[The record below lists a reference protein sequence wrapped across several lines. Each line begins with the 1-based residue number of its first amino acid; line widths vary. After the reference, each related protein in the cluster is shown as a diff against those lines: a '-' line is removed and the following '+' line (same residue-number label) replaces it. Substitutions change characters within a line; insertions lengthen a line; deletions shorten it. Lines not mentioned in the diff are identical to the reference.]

1 MKRAIPT
8 REEFVAASSRK
19 ARRLATRTSAHR
31 THAVAKVALSCILA
45 AGLMLPVQSLAVAEE
60 GAAPAAESV
69 PEAAPLVEAPAAD
82 EGISAHA
89 TAGPFEITGGTA
101 GTDYSFSGT
110 VLTILSPK
118 PMTISTPAPTDNTI
132 QIAAGVQADLMLA
145 NVTIQQANAPAID
158 LVTNINDTASGAPA
172 TDGAQIQ
179 NPTSLYLRIKDGS
192 VNTLTTKGGTN
203 DAGIRCGEG
212 SILTI
217 DDELD
222 NRLQGGGQAP
232 VEGEKLASD
241 VVLVGGKTIAAG
253 SKSTE
258 LDSENPGY
266 LNVIGGGYAPGVGG
280 STYENGGTMTFNGG
294 NLDIRTYG
302 WDLAGEGGASFAAG
316 IGAAGS
322 ADGTATVMTFNGGN
336 INAYGG
342 LHGAGIGAGHSGWD
356 SSFPGQKA
364 GTIRTRGSGRFG
376 NVAGNITINGGY
388 IYSHGGWHG
397 GAFGSACWS
406 SNRGKTIKVTG
417 GTLIPIAGTGGGG
430 AHTGDYAVFP
440 EIGGSGGY
448 VEITGGSVRCTD
460 PSIRFQGI
468 GKTAWGNNA
477 YLEPG
482 YNVNDANDPNKVF
495 MVKIDL
501 SSEIKKKDESG
512 NYITDGNNLVA
523 KWELLVAGQRYDY
536 GAPLQFDDGKLYLWL
551 PKSATSKQIMVNMTY
566 YDEDG
571 NEVAIKPLFRNPNSE
586 DVLKRYVEFELPH
599 DYTDNLVKNYD
610 GLPFTKYSVEEAGNE
625 IITKEN
631 PPKKLNLDSKMTCT
645 YQRYTAVD
653 GESIGEEINNNAMPS
668 DEGVMRFIMTS
679 TQYSEEKEDGF
690 DQNYWGHRA
699 YGWCEIKPVPS
710 QVKLVEAEWV
720 ADKEPGENEHDARQQ
735 ILVRA
740 DIGGG
745 YFDNDKTKPVADTCK
760 APTGKVQLYIDDE
773 PIGDPVELRFEPVEL
788 EDGTVL
794 PANAQAVPNGKG
806 GSYTHFEYIFTP
818 ADEDFH
824 VPNEASD
831 ENNKHKVS
839 LRYERGL
846 NYFASANPDE
856 DESVPN
862 AEIRIKPV
870 DPEAAVEADPD
881 NGPKELESNP
891 PKDDGEDGK
900 LIEGSM
906 EIQYVRPTEDDPH
919 PGMVTIKVKTPS
931 SAPIEITTD
940 EGDIIEAKV
949 VVDENGK
956 PIRGEDG
963 TYEIQIDPKLI
974 GTTTLHI
981 EQKPN
986 GAYTA
991 TTWEYE
997 VKVLPDPGIDP
1008 IRVTSKSAKNLTHPN
1023 SPTQPG
1029 DRIRFELTA
1038 ENTALG
1044 SVWKNVVATDVIPA
1058 GLTLDTATVRLENKA
1073 DAYNDALTEAT
1084 DATPATLGR
1093 GQFSVSAAADGRVQ
1107 LNAFAGDIGGGTKA
1121 VVSFECVV
1129 DAGAVILPSS
1139 AAQSWIRTTFRQ
1151 RAKSRTLLTTRRPR
1165 RPTRHTL
1172 AMTPRSRTPTP
1183 KRGIWLLPKASRT

>member
-1 MKRAIPT
+1 MKRAIPK
-8 REEFVAASSRK
+8 RGASIAAALRK
-19 ARRLATRTSAHR
+19 PYHSVTQSANKR
-31 THAVAKVALSCILA
+31 THAWAKVALSCIMA
-45 AGLMLPVQSLAVAEE
+45 CGLMLPVQSLAVASE
-60 GAAPAAESV
+60 
-69 PEAAPLVEAPAAD
+69 D
-82 EGISAHA
+82 EGIAAHA
-89 TAGPFEITGGTA
+89 TAGSFEVVGGTA
-101 GTDYSFSGT
+101 GVDYSYSGT
-110 VLTILSPK
+110 VLTILSST
-118 PMTISTPAPTDNTI
+118 PMTISTPNPTSDTI
-132 QIAAGVQADLMLA
+132 EIAAGVHADLLLA
-145 NVTIQQANAPAID
+145 GVTIQDAAVPAIN
-158 LVTNINDTASGAPA
+158 LVTNINDTATGAAA
-172 TDGAQIQ
+172 TDGEQILNQ
-179 NPTSLYLRIKDGS
+179 TSLYLRIKDNT

-212 SILTI
+212 SVLAI

-222 NRLQGGGQAP
+222 NRLQGGGEAV
-232 VEGEKLASD
+232 VEGEKLVND
-241 VVLVGGKTIAAG
+241 VVLVGGKRIAAG
-253 SKSTE
+253 SRSTE
-258 LDSENPGY
+258 LDSENPGQ
-266 LNVIGGGYAPGVGG
+266 LNVVGGGYAPGIGG

-294 NLDIRTYG
+294 VLDVRTYG
-302 WDLAGEGGASFAAG
+302 WNFSGEGGASYAAG

-322 ADGTATVMTFNGGN
+322 ADGTATVMTFNGGT

-356 SSFPGQKA
+356 TSFPGQKPN
-364 GTIRTRGSGRFG
+364 TIRTRGSGHFG

-417 GTLIPIAGTGGGG
+417 GTLIPIAGTGAGG
-430 AHTGDYAVFP
+430 AHTGDYNVFP

-482 YNVNDANDPNKVF
+482 YNTNDPEDPNKVF

-501 SSEIKKKDESG
+501 SSEIKKKDELG

-523 KWELLVAGQRYDY
+523 KWELLVAGESYSY
-536 GAPLQFDDGKLYLWL
+536 GAPQQFDNGVLYLWL
-551 PKSATSKQIMVNMTY
+551 PKEATSKQITVNMTY

-571 NEVAIKPLFRNPNSE
+571 NEVAIEPLFRNPNSE
-586 DVLKRYVEFELPH
+586 DILKRYVEFELPSK
-599 DYTDNLVKNYD
+599 YTDQLVKYYD
-610 GLPFTKYSVEEAGNE
+610 GLPFNKYSVEAEGNE
-625 IITKEN
+625 IITEEI
-631 PPKKLNLDSKMTCT
+631 PPKTLNIDSMVEFS
-645 YQRYTAVD
+645 YQRYTAIN
-653 GESIGEEINNNAMPS
+653 GESIGAEVDDNEMPS

-679 TQYSEEKEDGF
+679 TQYSDEKEDGF

-699 YGWCEIKPVPS
+699 YGWCVINPVPS
-710 QVKLVEAEWV
+710 KVNLVEAEWV
-720 ADKEPGENEHDARQQ
+720 ADKEPGDNEHDARQQ

-745 YFDNDKTKPVADTCK
+745 YFDNEKKKPVASTCK

-773 PIGDPVELRFEPVEL
+773 PVGDPVELRFEPVTL

-794 PANAQAVPNGKG
+794 PANAVEVPNGSG
-806 GSYTHFEYIFTP
+806 GSTTHFEYLFTP

-824 VPNEASD
+824 VPNEASSD
-831 ENNKHKVS
+831 NNKHKVS

-846 NYFASANPDE
+846 NYLASANPDE
-856 DESVPN
+856 DESVPS
-862 AEIRIKPV
+862 ADIRIKPV
-870 DPEAAVEADPD
+870 DPEAAVEPDPD
-881 NGPKELESNP
+881 NGPKKIESDP

-900 LIEGSM
+900 LIKGSM

-919 PGMVTIKVKTPS
+919 PGMVTIKVKTSS

-940 EGDIIEAKV
+940 EGDIIEAKI

-1008 IRVTSKSAKNLTHPN
+1008 IRVTSKSATNLTHPN

-1029 DRIRFELTA
+1029 DRIRFEL
-1038 ENTALG
+1038 
-1044 SVWKNVVATDVIPA
+1044 
-1058 GLTLDTATVRLENKA
+1058 
-1073 DAYNDALTEAT
+1073 
-1084 DATPATLGR
+1084 
-1093 GQFSVSAAADGRVQ
+1093 
-1107 LNAFAGDIGGGTKA
+1107 
-1121 VVSFECVV
+1121 
-1129 DAGAVILPSS
+1129 
-1139 AAQSWIRTTFRQ
+1139 
-1151 RAKSRTLLTTRRPR
+1151 
-1165 RPTRHTL
+1165 
-1172 AMTPRSRTPTP
+1172 
-1183 KRGIWLLPKASRT
+1183 